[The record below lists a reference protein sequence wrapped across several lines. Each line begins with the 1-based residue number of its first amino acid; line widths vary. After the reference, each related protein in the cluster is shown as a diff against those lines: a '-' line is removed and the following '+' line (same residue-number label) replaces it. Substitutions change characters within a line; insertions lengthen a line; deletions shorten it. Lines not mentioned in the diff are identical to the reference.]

1 MAPRKSTAPRKRAQD
16 APPRRQEDPQRQED
30 PRHKSAKEQTEDVI
44 VEDRERSDTPGDE
57 DIDDIGRPLQLE
69 H

>member
-1 MAPRKSTAPRKRAQD
+1 
-16 APPRRQEDPQRQED
+16 
-30 PRHKSAKEQTEDVI
+30 VI